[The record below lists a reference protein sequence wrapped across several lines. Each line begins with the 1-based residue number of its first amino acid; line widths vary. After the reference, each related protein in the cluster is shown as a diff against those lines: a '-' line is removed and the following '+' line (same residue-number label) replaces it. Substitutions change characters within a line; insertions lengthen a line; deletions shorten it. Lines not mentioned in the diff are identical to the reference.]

1 MASILALSVREVTA
15 YIKHLLE
22 QDPVLQEVVVR
33 GEISNFT
40 RHSSGHLYFSLKDA
54 DSTLSCV
61 CFRNAASRLRFAP
74 DNGAKIIAWG
84 SITVYEKGGR
94 YQLLVTHAQPDGEG
108 DLAAALEQLKAR
120 LEAEGLFA
128 PERKRPLP
136 AFPRAIGLITSP
148 TGAAVADLESVLTRR
163 YPLCRVVII
172 PTVVQG
178 AAAVESICESL
189 AQANRQP
196 NLDLLIVAR
205 GGGSLEDLWCFNE
218 EQVARAVFGS
228 RLPVIS
234 AVGHETDTTVCDLVA
249 DLRAPTPSAAAELA
263 VPDARELQR
272 QLAELGRSL
281 AGGLQEHINQRRQ
294 RLAQVAAQPVWRRPR
309 MLLEQR
315 AQRLDDA
322 TAALKLGLKH
332 TLREKEIALDRCRLS
347 LAALSPLAV
356 LQRGYAI
363 VRRPAEETVV
373 RSMQEVAA
381 GERLRVTLSD
391 GDLGVV
397 VD

>member
-1 MASILALSVREVTA
+1 MASILALSVREITA

-33 GEISNFT
+33 GEVSNFT

-74 DNGAKIIAWG
+74 DNGAKIVAWG

-94 YQLLVTHAQPDGEG
+94 YQLLVTYAQPDGEG

-148 TGAAVADLESVLTRR
+148 TGAAVADLVSVLNRR

-172 PTVVQG
+172 PTTVQG
-178 AAAVESICESL
+178 AAAVESICNSL
-189 AQANRQP
+189 ARANREP
-196 NLDLLIVAR
+196 ELDLLIVAR

-234 AVGHETDTTVCDLVA
+234 AVGHETDVTVCDLVA

-263 VPDARELQR
+263 VPDTRELQR
-272 QLAELGRSL
+272 QLAELGRGL

-294 RLAQVAAQPVWRRPR
+294 RLAQLAAQPVWRRPR

-322 TAALKLGLKH
+322 AGTLKLGLKH

-373 RSMQEVAA
+373 CSVQEVAA

-391 GDLGVV
+391 GDLSVM